1 MQETQETPVRSLG
14 WKDPQEEETAT
25 CSSILAWRNQRQRS
39 LVGYSPW
46 VPNSWPQLSDQA
58 QAQFISKLSTGDFLF
73 SPFSQHWKVNLT
85 WINYYFSWGVG
96 TWEEND
102 DDVVLF
108 AREFALSHKAFP
120 LSPFWPPLDYGKKG
134 PSTYCFIY
142 YVSCSSST
150 ALGLHWGAGY
160 SLGAVLE
167 LLMSQSMG
175 SRANRLQKSWHVG
188 SVVGTL
194 RL

>member
-39 LVGYSPW
+39 LVGYSPR
-46 VPNSWPQLSDQA
+46 VPKSWPQLSDQA

-73 SPFSQHWKVNLT
+73 SPFSQHWKVNVT

-150 ALGLHWGAGY
+150 ALGLTG
-160 SLGAVLE
+160 V
-167 LLMSQSMG
+167 Q
-175 SRANRLQKSWHVG
+175 
-188 SVVGTL
+188 GTL
-194 RL
+194 